1 MSYSEGSIITAL
13 KKVIHPE
20 KGNDIVSLNMVEDLE
35 VKGKKISFTLH
46 FNKPNDPFV
55 SAIRKA
61 CVSAIQKYVD
71 KKAEI
76 KGNISIKSN
85 EVMKKDETKVLPKVK
100 NIIAVASGKGG
111 VGKSTVATNLAIALS
126 KSGAAV
132 GLIDADIYG
141 PSIPK
146 MFNVEGQRPMVS
158 KIDGIDIIEPIENY
172 GIKMLSIGFFI
183 NPDDALVWR
192 GPMATNALKQLLLQ
206 SNWGELDYLLVD
218 LPPGTSD
225 VHLTLVQEVSVT
237 GAIIVSTP
245 QEVALADAI
254 KGISMFLG
262 DKINVPVLG
271 LVENMSWF
279 TPEELPDNKY
289 YIFGKDGCKKLAE
302 KKNIPLLGQI
312 PIVQSICEGGDAG
325 KPSVLDEDSIVGK
338 AFLKMADQVADQ
350 VAKRN
355 ATLDPTKKVEINP
368 SMHKVTPKTN

>member
-1 MSYSEGSIITAL
+1 MSYDKGNVISAL

-20 KGNDIVSLNMVEDLE
+20 KEKDIVSLHMVEDLE
-35 VKGKKISFTLH
+35 INGKKISFTLH
-46 FNKPNDPFV
+46 FEKSNDPFV
-55 SAIRKA
+55 TAIRQA
-61 CVSAIQKYVD
+61 SVRAIHKYVD
-71 KKAEI
+71 KNAEI
-76 KGNISIKSN
+76 TGNIGIRSDKVAK
-85 EVMKKDETKVLPKVK
+85 EDTKTLPKVK

-111 VGKSTVATNLAIALS
+111 VGKSTIATNLAIALA
-126 KSGAAV
+126 KSGALV

-146 MFNVEGQRPMVS
+146 MFNVEDKKPVVRKV
-158 KIDGIDIIEPIENY
+158 DGIDIIEPVENY
-172 GIKMLSIGFFI
+172 GIKMLSIGFFV

-192 GPMATNALKQLLLQ
+192 GPMATNALMQLIRQ
-206 SNWGELDYLLVD
+206 GNWGELDYLLVD

-254 KGISMFLG
+254 KGISMFQG

-289 YIFGKDGCKKLAE
+289 YIFGKEGCKKLAE
-302 KKNIPLLGQI
+302 RKNLPLLGQI
-312 PIVQSICEGGDAG
+312 PIMQSICESGDTG
-325 KPSVLDEDSIVGK
+325 KPSVLDENSVVGK
-338 AFLKMADQVADQ
+338 AFLEMAVRVTDEVAR
-350 VAKRN
+350 RN
-355 ATLDPTKKVEINP
+355 KNLDPTRKVEI
-368 SMHKVTPKTN
+368 TNTQGCAVPQK

>member
-1 MSYSEGSIITAL
+1 
-13 KKVIHPE
+13 V
-20 KGNDIVSLNMVEDLE
+20 N
-35 VKGKKISFTLH
+35 
-46 FNKPNDPFV
+46 
-55 SAIRKA
+55 
-61 CVSAIQKYVD
+61 

-76 KGNISIKSN
+76 KGNISIKSD
-85 EVMKKDETKVLPKVK
+85 EVMKKDEKKVLPNIK

-146 MFNVEGQRPMVS
+146 MFNVEGQRPMVN
-158 KIDGIDIIEPIENY
+158 KIDGVDIIEPIESY
-172 GIKMLSIGFFI
+172 GIKILSIGFFI

-206 SNWGELDYLLVD
+206 SNWGELDYLMVD

-245 QEVALADAI
+245 QEVALADAV

-302 KKNIPLLGQI
+302 KRNIPLLGQI

-325 KPSVLDEDSIVGK
+325 KPSVLNEDSIVGK
-338 AFLKMADQVADQ
+338 AFLEMADQVANQ

-368 SMHKVTPKTN
+368 VLHKVTPKN

>member
-1 MSYSEGSIITAL
+1 M
-13 KKVIHPE
+13 
-20 KGNDIVSLNMVEDLE
+20 
-35 VKGKKISFTLH
+35 
-46 FNKPNDPFV
+46 
-55 SAIRKA
+55 
-61 CVSAIQKYVD
+61 D
-71 KKAEI
+71 KNAEI
-76 KGNISIKSN
+76 KGNISIKSD
-85 EVMKKDETKVLPKVK
+85 EVMKKDEVKALPKVK
-100 NIIAVASGKGG
+100 NIIAIASGKGG
-111 VGKSTVATNLAIALS
+111 VGKSTIASNLAIALS

-146 MFNVEGQRPMVS
+146 MFNVEGQRPMVR
-158 KIDGIDIIEPIENY
+158 KIDGVDIIEPIENY
-172 GIKMLSIGFFI
+172 GIKILSIGFFI

-192 GPMATNALKQLLLQ
+192 GPMATNALKQLIRQ

-225 VHLTLVQEVSVT
+225 IHLTLVQEVPVT

-245 QEVALADAI
+245 QEVALADAV

-279 TPEELPDNKY
+279 TPAELPDNKY
-289 YIFGKDGCKKLAE
+289 YIFGKEGCKNLAE

-312 PIVQSICEGGDAG
+312 PIIQSICEDGDAG
-325 KPSVLDEDSIVGK
+325 KPSVLNENSIVGK

-350 VAKRN
+350 VAIRN

-368 SMHKVTPKTN
+368 VLHKVTPKNK

>member
-1 MSYSEGSIITAL
+1 MSYREENIITAL
-13 KKVIHPE
+13 KHVIHPE
-20 KGNDIVSLNMVEDLE
+20 KGKDIVSLNMVEDME

-46 FNKPNDPFV
+46 FDKPNDPFV

-61 CVSAIQKYVD
+61 CVSAIQKYVN

-76 KGNISIKSN
+76 KGNISIKSD
-85 EVMKKDETKVLPKVK
+85 EVMKKDEKKVLPNIK

-146 MFNVEGQRPMVS
+146 MFNVEGQRPMVN
-158 KIDGIDIIEPIENY
+158 KIDGVDIIEPIESY
-172 GIKMLSIGFFI
+172 GIKILSIGFFI

-206 SNWGELDYLLVD
+206 SNWGELDYLMVD

-245 QEVALADAI
+245 QEVALADAV

-302 KKNIPLLGQI
+302 KRNIPLLGQI
-312 PIVQSICEGGDAG
+312 PIVQSICEGGDVG
-325 KPSVLDEDSIVGK
+325 KPSVLNEDSIVGK
-338 AFLKMADQVADQ
+338 AFLEMADQVANQ

-368 SMHKVTPKTN
+368 VLHKVTPKN

>member
-1 MSYSEGSIITAL
+1 MSYREENIITAL
-13 KKVIHPE
+13 KHVIHPE
-20 KGNDIVSLNMVEDLE
+20 KGKDIVSLKMVEDLKI
-35 VKGKKISFTLH
+35 KGKKINFTLH
-46 FNKPNDPFV
+46 FDNPNDPFV

-71 KKAEI
+71 KKADI
-76 KGNISIKSN
+76 KENISIKSD
-85 EVMKKDETKVLPKVK
+85 EVMKNDEKKVLPNVK

-146 MFNVEGQRPMVS
+146 MFNVEGQRPMVN
-158 KIDGIDIIEPIENY
+158 KIDGVDIIEPIENY
-172 GIKMLSIGFFI
+172 GIKTLSIGFFI

-206 SNWGELDYLLVD
+206 SNWGELDYLMVD

-254 KGISMFLG
+254 KGIAMFLG

-325 KPSVLDEDSIVGK
+325 KPSVLNEDSIVGK
-338 AFLKMADQVADQ
+338 AFLEMADQVANQ

-368 SMHKVTPKTN
+368 VLHKVTPKN

>member
-1 MSYSEGSIITAL
+1 MSYREENIITAL
-13 KKVIHPE
+13 KYVIHPE
-20 KGNDIVSLNMVEDLE
+20 KGKDIVSLKMVEDLK

-46 FNKPNDPFV
+46 FDNPNDPFV

-76 KGNISIKSN
+76 KENISIKSD
-85 EVMKKDETKVLPKVK
+85 EGMKKDEKKILPNIK

-146 MFNVEGQRPMVS
+146 MFNVEGQRPMVN
-158 KIDGIDIIEPIENY
+158 KIDGVDIIEPIENY

-192 GPMATNALKQLLLQ
+192 GPMATSALKQLLLQ

-254 KGISMFLG
+254 KGIAMFLG

-325 KPSVLDEDSIVGK
+325 KPSVLNEDSIVGK
-338 AFLKMADQVADQ
+338 AFLKMADQVVDQ

-368 SMHKVTPKTN
+368 VLHKVTPKN

>member
-1 MSYSEGSIITAL
+1 MSYREENIITAL
-13 KKVIHPE
+13 KHVIHPE
-20 KGNDIVSLNMVEDLE
+20 KGKDIVSLNMVEDME

-46 FNKPNDPFV
+46 FDKPNDPFV

-61 CVSAIQKYVD
+61 CVSAIQKYVN

-76 KGNISIKSN
+76 KGNISIKSD
-85 EVMKKDETKVLPKVK
+85 EVMKKNEKKVLPNIK

-146 MFNVEGQRPMVS
+146 MFNVEGQRPMVN
-158 KIDGIDIIEPIENY
+158 KIDGVDIIEPIESY
-172 GIKMLSIGFFI
+172 GIKLLSIGFFI

-206 SNWGELDYLLVD
+206 SNWGELDYLMVD

-254 KGISMFLG
+254 KGIAMFLG

-325 KPSVLDEDSIVGK
+325 KPSVLDENSIVGK

-368 SMHKVTPKTN
+368 VLHKVTPKN

>member
-1 MSYSEGSIITAL
+1 MSYREENIITAL
-13 KKVIHPE
+13 KHVIHPE
-20 KGNDIVSLNMVEDLE
+20 KGKDIVSLNMVEDME

-46 FNKPNDPFV
+46 FDKPNDPFV

-61 CVSAIQKYVD
+61 CVSAIQKYVN

-76 KGNISIKSN
+76 KGNISIKSD
-85 EVMKKDETKVLPKVK
+85 EVMKKDEKKVLPNIK

-146 MFNVEGQRPMVS
+146 MFNVEGQRPMVN
-158 KIDGIDIIEPIENY
+158 KIDGVDIIEPIESY
-172 GIKMLSIGFFI
+172 GIKILSIGFFI

-206 SNWGELDYLLVD
+206 SNWGELDYLMVD

-245 QEVALADAI
+245 QEVALADAV

-302 KKNIPLLGQI
+302 KRNIPLLGQI

-325 KPSVLDEDSIVGK
+325 KPSVLNEDSIVGK
-338 AFLKMADQVADQ
+338 AFLEMADQVANQ

-368 SMHKVTPKTN
+368 VLHKVTPKN

>member
-1 MSYSEGSIITAL
+1 MSYREENIITAL
-13 KKVIHPE
+13 KHVIHPE
-20 KGNDIVSLNMVEDLE
+20 KGKDIVSLNMVEDME

-46 FNKPNDPFV
+46 FDKPNDPFV

-61 CVSAIQKYVD
+61 CVSAIQKYVN

-76 KGNISIKSN
+76 KGNISIKSD
-85 EVMKKDETKVLPKVK
+85 EVMKKDEKKVLPNIK

-146 MFNVEGQRPMVS
+146 MFNVEGQRPMVN
-158 KIDGIDIIEPIENY
+158 KIDGVDIIEPIESY
-172 GIKMLSIGFFI
+172 GIKLLSIGFFI

-206 SNWGELDYLLVD
+206 SNWGELDYLMVD

-245 QEVALADAI
+245 QEVALADAV

-302 KKNIPLLGQI
+302 KRNIPLLGQI

-325 KPSVLDEDSIVGK
+325 KPSVLNEDSIVGK
-338 AFLKMADQVADQ
+338 AFLEMADQVANQ

-368 SMHKVTPKTN
+368 VLHKVTPKN